1 MSPPVVLATRDET
14 RDPLRVEWFEDE
26 AGYYAEDPLAW
37 LEFDP
42 ARDVWVAKK
51 GRNARPDTSLAAARL
66 LLDLVLDPDV
76 SVYQLATHWAP
87 EPGAPLE
94 PIPPRGEAA

>member
-1 MSPPVVLATRDET
+1 MTCPVVLVTRDET

-26 AGYYAEDPLAW
+26 AGYHAGDPLAW

-42 ARDVWVAKK
+42 VRDVWVAKK
-51 GRNARPDTSLAAARL
+51 GRNARPETSLAAARL
-66 LLDLVLDPDV
+66 LLDLVLDPEA
-76 SVYQLATHWAP
+76 SVYQLATHFVA